1 MELDLFCL
9 ELQNYFGLKDKGP
22 LRILNFIFGPFFY
35 GLQAIIMDHFSINL
49 IKFPF
54 LLICFSSMVLTK
66 AN

>member
-35 GLQAIIMDHFSINL
+35 GLQAIIMDISQ
-49 IKFPF
+49 
-54 LLICFSSMVLTK
+54 ST
-66 AN
+66 